1 MIDVCDLTKTYGG
14 IEAIQSLNFQIR
26 KGEVVG
32 FLGPNGAGKS
42 TTMKIITGFMAPT
55 SGKAMVCGFDV
66 FENPIEVKKRIGYLP
81 ETPPVYGDMTVESY
95 LRYVAELK
103 LVEKQKI
110 SKQVDHAIEK
120 TNLGNVKKRMI
131 QNLSKGFRQ
140 RVGIAQALVSDPE
153 VLILD
158 EPTVGLDPKQV
169 AEIRDLIQELRGQHT
184 IILSTHI
191 LPEVQATCERIII
204 ISKGRIVA
212 QDTLENLTHI
222 KQGVQKVSLKI
233 RKSASQSTQSQN
245 ILQQIPGIL
254 KVQNMSHEISPEA
267 PQVWT
272 LETTAGDEIIEIIA
286 QQVISSGLGL
296 LEISSVKADLEDVFL
311 QLTYGNQGGGL

>member
-1 MIDVCDLTKTYGG
+1 MFVISRKRMVGLRRYNPL
-14 IEAIQSLNFQIR
+14 IIR

-42 TTMKIITGFMAPT
+42 QTMKIITGFMAPT

-158 EPTVGLDPKQV
+158 EPTVGLDPKTS
-169 AEIRDLIQELRGQHT
+169 R
-184 IILSTHI
+184 
-191 LPEVQATCERIII
+191 
-204 ISKGRIVA
+204 
-212 QDTLENLTHI
+212 
-222 KQGVQKVSLKI
+222 
-233 RKSASQSTQSQN
+233 
-245 ILQQIPGIL
+245 
-254 KVQNMSHEISPEA
+254 
-267 PQVWT
+267 
-272 LETTAGDEIIEIIA
+272 
-286 QQVISSGLGL
+286 
-296 LEISSVKADLEDVFL
+296 
-311 QLTYGNQGGGL
+311 